1 MSSEAFIP
9 LLISVFTMVSWGILG
24 ILVAKIS
31 RAVGAL
37 AAGFLIMFSALL
49 LTIFIWPIFFSI
61 PSIINWQAF
70 IMLGVLGGG
79 VYALF
84 CHLLK
89 TGRVSVIVPITSV
102 WAVVTA
108 SLGILFLHEFVNP
121 LKILSIILVISG
133 VVILSVNWSK
143 KRKVLSIFS
152 LQTAFALLAALG
164 WGFYFFF
171 LGPISKQTG
180 WFSTTLLIRI
190 FVTLTLFILLLPQ
203 LKKKAVLFK
212 KIPWKVLLSAAIL
225 DVFGFTGY
233 NLAVSRYEVSYVS
246 VIASASPLITVI
258 LAAVFL
264 KEKTNF
270 IQKLGMGLV
279 IVGIIGLQLASVY

>member
-1 MSSEAFIP
+1 MSFEAFIP
-9 LLISVFTMVSWGILG
+9 LLISVFIMASWGIIG

-89 TGRVSVIVPITSV
+89 IGKVSVVVPITSI
-102 WAVVTA
+102 WAVITA

-121 LKILSIILVISG
+121 LKILSIVLVVFG

-143 KRKVLSIFS
+143 KRKVSSIFS
-152 LQTAFALLAALG
+152 LQAACALLVALG
-164 WGFYFFF
+164 WGLYFFF

-190 FVTLTLFILLLPQ
+190 FVTLTLFVLLLPQ
-203 LKKKAVLFK
+203 LKRKAILFK
-212 KIPWKVLLSAAIL
+212 KIQWKVLLSAAIL

-279 IVGIIGLQLASVY
+279 IAGIIGLQLASIY